1 MCWTSL
7 HAHKRKQRKSD
18 MNPLKSIGGQGEPN
32 IVYTWKSKD
41 FTPRNSERRQIQ
53 DSKKK
58 TKYLSVTCD
67 SLWFSPDTPVSYTNK
82 NDRHNITEMLLKVA

>member
-1 MCWTSL
+1 MNLPPVIYKIKKFWTRAHKTKTNKTKTQHKMCWTSL

-41 FTPRNSERRQIQ
+41 FTPRNSERRQI
-53 DSKKK
+53 
-58 TKYLSVTCD
+58 
-67 SLWFSPDTPVSYTNK
+67 
-82 NDRHNITEMLLKVA
+82 